1 MKLTGQRLAAPSSR
15 YSASSSY
22 SVCPLCPD
30 RTSGRHAHIL
40 AFGALFARHAETL
53 VGSEEDP
60 KDPGAV
66 AKLCYLAGFVY
77 VGFLVFCGMQV
88 CCHLLRPLGRRA
100 DQGRWS
106 FIIAIPEE
114 YNYSAGRDW
123 E

>member
-1 MKLTGQRLAAPSSR
+1 MAQLTDQRLAAPSSR
-15 YSASSSY
+15 SSASSSY
-22 SVCPLCPD
+22 SVCPFCQAISLIK
-30 RTSGRHAHIL
+30 ANIQ

-88 CCHLLRPLGRRA
+88 CIQLLLLRHRQLIKADGR
-100 DQGRWS
+100 
-106 FIIAIPEE
+106 P
-114 YNYSAGRDW
+114 
-123 E
+123 